1 MASRQGGERGGPRAP
16 LVCADCGRPLESP
29 GARESRPI
37 AWRDG
42 LLLALI
48 AALAGVS
55 LSLIWLVD
63 QLDQPRLGKPVL
75 SEERPPAEGE

>member
-1 MASRQGGERGGPRAP
+1 
-16 LVCADCGRPLESP
+16 
-29 GARESRPI
+29 
-37 AWRDG
+37 